1 MNNYKLWYFL
11 YFSGNS
17 CLKPFLNVIFRRY
30 GISEDAIGT
39 LAMLQPFISLPSGLI
54 VSTIADKYR
63 VHDKMLVGFVL
74 TSSVT
79 RLTLYYL
86 REFWVIV
93 GIVLVAGGCSAPC
106 TILCDSACTAACEAV
121 GDTYA
126 RQRMYGAIGWG
137 TFSLVSGY
145 CIYSF
150 GIEAAFVLYGVLSVG
165 TLVPSNNIDWA
176 PLEEKLYKES
186 GRMQSEPGLGSS
198 QKQIG
203 NKEFLEKMKSLM
215 NADAVL
221 FFIMTSIMGTA
232 VGTIESFLFLF
243 LEDLGSTSLL
253 MGLTLTVTCISET
266 GVFYWSGTI
275 IDKLGINKC
284 LHLCFA
290 AFVIRLLLYTSMS
303 WWSTAWLVLPVELL
317 HGITFGLTWSA
328 GSKKSALIAP
338 PGLESTTQSVFQ
350 GLMFGLGY
358 GLGGLIG
365 GNVYKRMGPTATFAT
380 ELSIVCIGW
389 LACGIGQIF
398 MSNRMHQVP
407 GSSHVLL
414 SKYSDLSDPVPHYY
428 QPVDSL
434 DTAVDTE
441 IPMCVMQGEAGSRE
455 K

>member
-1 MNNYKLWYFL
+1 MQLYKLWYFL

-39 LAMLQPFISLPSGLI
+39 LAMLQPFISLPSGLF

-63 VHDKMLVGFVL
+63 VHDKVLVGFVL
-74 TSSVT
+74 ASSVT
-79 RLTLYYL
+79 RLALYYV
-86 REFWVIV
+86 RQFWVIV
-93 GIVLVAGGCSAPC
+93 VIVLVAGACSAPC
-106 TILCDSACTAACEAV
+106 TILLDSACSAATEAL

-145 CIYSF
+145 CIDAF
-150 GIEAAFVLYGVLSVG
+150 GIGAAFILYGVLSLG
-165 TLVPSNNIDWA
+165 TLVPSNRIDWA
-176 PLEEKLYKES
+176 PLEEKLYKEK
-186 GRMQSEPGLGSS
+186 GRTQSEPGIGAS
-198 QKQIG
+198 QRHIG
-203 NKEFLEKMKSLM
+203 NKEFLEKMRSLM

-232 VGTIESFLFLF
+232 VGTIEGFLFLF
-243 LEDLGSTSLL
+243 LEDLGSNSLL

-266 GVFYWSGTI
+266 GVFYWSGSI

-284 LHLCFA
+284 LHLCFS
-290 AFVIRLLLYTSMS
+290 AFVVRLLLYTSMS
-303 WWSTAWLVLPVELL
+303 WWSSVWLVLPVELL
-317 HGITFGLTWSA
+317 HGITFGLTWSV

-358 GLGGLIG
+358 GLGGLVG
-365 GNVYKRMGPTATFAT
+365 GNVYKRLGPTATFAT
-380 ELSIVCIGW
+380 ELSIVCLGW
-389 LACGIGQIF
+389 LACGIAQIF
-398 MSNRMHQVP
+398 VSDRMHHVS
-407 GSSHVLL
+407 GSHVLD
-414 SKYSDLSDPVPHYY
+414 KYASHSDTAPHHYY
-428 QPVDSL
+428 HPVESIE
-434 DTAVDTE
+434 VDTG
-441 IPMCVMQGEAGSRE
+441 ISMSFMQGEAGRE

>member
-1 MNNYKLWYFL
+1 
-11 YFSGNS
+11 
-17 CLKPFLNVIFRRY
+17 LKPFLNVIFRRY

-63 VHDKMLVGFVL
+63 VHDKVLVGFVL
-74 TSSVT
+74 ASSVT
-79 RLTLYYL
+79 RLTLYYF
-86 REFWVIV
+86 RGFWVIV
-93 GIVLVAGGCSAPC
+93 LIVLVAGACSAPC
-106 TILCDSACTAACEAV
+106 TILCDSSCTAACEAV
-121 GDTYA
+121 GFESETYA

-145 CIYSF
+145 CIDSF
-150 GIEAAFVLYGVLSVG
+150 GIGAAFALYGVLSVG
-165 TLVPSNNIDWA
+165 TLVPSNRIDWA
-176 PLEEKLYKES
+176 PLEEKLYKER
-186 GRMQSEPGLGSS
+186 GRMQSELGISSS
-198 QKQIG
+198 QRQIG
-203 NKEFLEKMKSLM
+203 NKEFLEKMSSLM
-215 NADAVL
+215 NADVVL
-221 FFIMTSIMGTA
+221 FFIMTAIMGTA
-232 VGTIESFLFLF
+232 VGTIEGFLFLF
-243 LEDLGSTSLL
+243 LEDLGSSSLL

-266 GVFYWSGTI
+266 GVFYWSGSI

-303 WWSTAWLVLPVELL
+303 WWSTVWLVLPVELL
-317 HGITFGLTWSA
+317 HGITFGLTWSV

-398 MSNRMHQVP
+398 VSNRMHQVS
-407 GSSHVLL
+407 GSSHKMH
-414 SKYSDLSDPVPHYY
+414 SKYSSDLRDTVPHYY
-428 QPVDSL
+428 HPVESS
-434 DTAVDTE
+434 DTAAVGTE
-441 IPMCVMQGEAGSRE
+441 ISMSAMQGENGRE
-455 K
+455 T